1 MLTSEQILEI
11 REHLETAQN
20 PIFFFDNDPDGL
32 CSFLILQRFIERGK
46 GIPIKSFPK
55 LIDDY
60 FRKVVE
66 FNADYIFILDKAEVS
81 DKFWEKVKEVTIP
94 VVWIDHHAFKFEDI
108 PDFVNYYNSFDAKN
122 NDSVWFGVAGCIAD
136 KFVLE
141 FYNDFMKKYSDLGI
155 KSNEAF
161 ETCYKSEIGKI
172 AKFFTFGLKDRT
184 TNVINM
190 LKFLMSV
197 HSPYEVLSENSKNS
211 AMHKRF
217 REIDEKYQR
226 LIERAKEI
234 GNDEGKLLYFQYG
247 GDLSIS
253 SDLSNEVS
261 FLFPDKIIVIAYVSG
276 YKANISGRGK
286 NIRKVILE
294 IIGGLEGATGGGHQD
309 AVGAQVQ
316 IEDLEFFKKEL
327 KEKVEG

>member
-81 DKFWEKVKEVTIP
+81 DKFWEKVKEVNIP

-122 NDSVWFGVAGCIAD
+122 NDSAGEPVTSLCYKATQKKDDVWLGVAGCIAD
-136 KFVLE
+136 KFVPE
-141 FYNDFMKKYSDLGI
+141 FYNDF
-155 KSNEAF
+155 
-161 ETCYKSEIGKI
+161 
-172 AKFFTFGLKDRT
+172 
-184 TNVINM
+184 
-190 LKFLMSV
+190 
-197 HSPYEVLSENSKNS
+197 
-211 AMHKRF
+211 
-217 REIDEKYQR
+217 
-226 LIERAKEI
+226 
-234 GNDEGKLLYFQYG
+234 
-247 GDLSIS
+247 
-253 SDLSNEVS
+253 S

-286 NIRKVILE
+286 NIRKIILE

-327 KEKVEG
+327 KEKVGD